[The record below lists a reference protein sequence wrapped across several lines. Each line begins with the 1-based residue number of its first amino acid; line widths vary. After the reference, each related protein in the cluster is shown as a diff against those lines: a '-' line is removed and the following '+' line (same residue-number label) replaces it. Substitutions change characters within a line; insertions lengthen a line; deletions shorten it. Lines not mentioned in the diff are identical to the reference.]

1 MHPHKYFHHFAAAV
15 VKRSGI
21 SRPTVEAVLPAVFDE
36 IRYQLTEGCLCV
48 PIESF
53 GTFAVVEIPERQRR
67 YTYGGRDEIRTLPAK
82 LQLKFAP
89 TANLRR
95 EVKAQRFDPSRHSF
109 SRHLD
114 DPPIRKRKR
123 MGYND
128 RHEIYLQP
136 VPPKPSKD
144 KNTDSPSSE

>member
-1 MHPHKYFHHFAAAV
+1 MHPKKYFQHFAMNV

-36 IRYQLTEGCLCV
+36 IRHQLTEGCLCV

-95 EVKAQRFDPSRHSF
+95 EVTAQRFDPTRQSF
-109 SRHLD
+109 VRHLD

-136 VPPKPSKD
+136 VPPKKPKD
-144 KNTDSPSSE
+144 QNTDSPSSE